1 MKRGMI
7 SMLLVEVEQCVRP
20 AGHSGDRVLHS
31 TADVHYIARSN
42 HYRFMINTGL
52 IQTSLLK
59 YEQTV
64 Q

>member
-20 AGHSGDRVLHS
+20 AGHSGDRVLHL

-42 HYRFMINTGL
+42 HYRFI
-52 IQTSLLK
+52 
-59 YEQTV
+59 
-64 Q
+64 